1 MKRLLLL
8 SFLIFQIFATV
19 SANSFYVSS
28 AALATGTGSF
38 NAPWQFQIALNHPSA
53 LKPGDTVWLKGGIY
67 KNNFDAQ
74 TSFSCKTNGTAN
86 APIIFRNYNNERAI
100 IDGNNTYSLY
110 ASLGTCSYTWF
121 WGIEVTNTLTTS
133 RNVTI
138 GGAVTCTAENM
149 KFINMKVHDTGSGL
163 DCWKTAKNSET
174 YGCIIYNIGNNLNNN
189 GNWEGH
195 GHGMYLQND
204 TFGTKLIHNN
214 IVFSTYGYGIKIWQT
229 TTTAPLGNFDVQR
242 NIVFNGGA
250 ASENLGGVGN
260 NSRTH
265 NFFVVANGVNNPV
278 VNSVFKHNYTYSG
291 LNIPRPPVN
300 AFGLNYGV
308 KNMVLDSNVLVCQLR
323 LGLNNTPVFDASV
336 KGNKIIGG
344 IPAVYGVPLWG
355 FLQTD
360 YPINSYSADLPT
372 NGLDYYVIP
381 NKYEPNRAHL
391 AIYNWDSADVV
402 QINIASLGFIKGD
415 ILKLTNAMDMDSDTV
430 NLTYDGSGKINVN
443 MKTHTAVKA
452 NASNQTPAS
461 QFPKFGA
468 FILQKTGFN
477 SNTGNNSYLFPS
489 YWKISPNPN
498 NGAFTISNAS
508 NLQNVNI
515 YNALGQKVYSI
526 LNENVSPQIDVNI
539 STMPNGMYTL
549 QIESN
554 GKWHTTKII
563 LNK

>member
-1 MKRLLLL
+1 MKKLLL
-8 SFLIFQIFATV
+8 FLLLFPFFNLVYAK
-19 SANSFYVSS
+19 SFYVSS
-28 AALATGTGSF
+28 NATAGGTGTF
-38 NAPWQFQIALNHPSA
+38 ANPWQFQIALNHPAA
-53 LKPGDTVWLKGGIY
+53 LQPGDTVWLRGGVY
-67 KNNFDAQ
+67 TNAFDAQ

-86 APIIFRNYNNERAI
+86 APIIFRNYNNESAI
-100 IDGNNTYSLY
+100 IDGNSTYSLY
-110 ASLGTCSYTWF
+110 AGLGTCSYTWF

-174 YGCIIYNIGNNLNNN
+174 YGCIIYHIGNNLNNN
-189 GNWEGH
+189 GNLEGH

-229 TTTAPLGNFDVQR
+229 TTTAALGNFDVQR
-242 NIVFNGGA
+242 NIVFNSGA
-250 ASENLGGVGN
+250 ASENMGGVGN

-265 NFFVVANGVNNPV
+265 NFFVVANGANNPV
-278 VNSVFKHNYTYSG
+278 VNSVFKHNYTYAG
-291 LNIPRPPVN
+291 INTPRPPVN

-308 KNMVLDSNVLVCQLR
+308 KNMILDSNVLTCQTR
-323 LGLNNTPVFDASV
+323 LGLNNTPIFEASV

-360 YPINSYSADLPT
+360 YPNNSYSADIPT

-391 AIYNWDSADVV
+391 AVYNWDSADVV
-402 QINIASLGFIKGD
+402 QINIASLGFVKGD
-415 ILKLTNAMDMDSDTV
+415 ILRLTNVMDMNADTASLIY
-430 NLTYDGSGKINVN
+430 NGSGKINVN
-443 MKTHTAVKA
+443 MKTHSSVKA
-452 NASNQTPAS
+452 LASTQNPAS

-468 FILQKTGFN
+468 FVLQKSGFDP
-477 SNTGNNSYLFPS
+477 NTSGISLLTEIE
-489 YWKISPNPN
+489 WTISPNPN
-498 NGAFTISNAS
+498 NGTFSISKAAAIENVILYNS
-508 NLQNVNI
+508 IGQN
-515 YNALGQKVYSI
+515 VYSI
-526 LNENVSPQIDVNI
+526 INSNSEQKLQIDI
-539 STMPNGMYTL
+539 TSFPKGIYTIK
-549 QIESN
+549 IESN
-554 GKWHTTKII
+554 GNSRTAKII
-563 LNK
+563 LN